1 MKKHVVLLCSTAAMA
16 GISLSASAG
25 MTGLADSRLSEI
37 SAQGYV
43 VSVGAN
49 NYALPFAYEVAASQA
64 PGWVIGPQKNFVAA
78 ITPGYPAE
86 VDAARADA
94 LVKVNGKLSVTTSYF
109 SNVAR
114 CGRLGT
120 AGIHFYTL
128 NSAPHIDRCGI
139 TAPLQSPGN
148 FLFRAIFFIQSLRV
162 LFCII

>member
-86 VDAARADA
+86 VDAARAAA

-109 SNVAR
+109 Q
-114 CGRLGT
+114 
-120 AGIHFYTL
+120 TL
-128 NSAPHIDRCGI
+128 PVVGGWVQPVSISTP
-139 TAPLQSPGN
+139 
-148 FLFRAIFFIQSLRV
+148 
-162 LFCII
+162 